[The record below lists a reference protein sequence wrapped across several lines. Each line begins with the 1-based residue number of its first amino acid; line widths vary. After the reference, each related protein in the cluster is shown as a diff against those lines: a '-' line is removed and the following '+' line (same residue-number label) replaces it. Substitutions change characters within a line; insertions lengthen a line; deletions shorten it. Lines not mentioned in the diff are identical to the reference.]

1 LPGARYTLGAADRE
15 REDSKID
22 TAAPNPDDFLTPE
35 LTRLLD
41 TARQVIDQHVNDH
54 GNCADCGLSWP
65 CQRAQLAEFS
75 LGALLTSDR
84 AALGPGPPSPQSRAM
99 RVPALS
105 ASARRAAACGA
116 RHPRATQ
123 EMTVMQQVAGPPPSR
138 GAGTAD
144 IRQRPGHGAWSRQL
158 KLAAQ
163 PSAAQW
169 ARRVLRQTLRERQLD
184 KISETAL
191 LLVSEL
197 VTNAVKASWNGA
209 CRDHPNQPVIALT
222 LRLTDTSLLIEVW
235 DADPG
240 SPVLQEADLTAE
252 CGRGLFLVDIL
263 GDGWGHR
270 VADGGKVVWC
280 KLAFPAR

>member
-1 LPGARYTLGAADRE
+1 M
-15 REDSKID
+15 
-22 TAAPNPDDFLTPE
+22 TAMQQAT
-35 LTRLLD
+35 
-41 TARQVIDQHVNDH
+41 
-54 GNCADCGLSWP
+54 
-65 CQRAQLAEFS
+65 
-75 LGALLTSDR
+75 
-84 AALGPGPPSPQSRAM
+84 GPP
-99 RVPALS
+99 
-105 ASARRAAACGA
+105 ASRRA
-116 RHPRATQ
+116 
-123 EMTVMQQVAGPPPSR
+123 
-138 GAGTAD
+138 GTPD
-144 IRQRPGHGAWSRQL
+144 IQRTPGHGAWNRQL

-197 VTNAVKASWNGA
+197 VTNAVKASGYGA
-209 CRDHPNQPVIALT
+209 WPDHQNRPVIALT

-252 CGRGLFLVDIL
+252 GGRGLLLVDIL

-270 VADGGKVVWC
+270 AADGGKVVWC
-280 KLAFPAR
+280 ELALPASSAAG

>member
-1 LPGARYTLGAADRE
+1 
-15 REDSKID
+15 
-22 TAAPNPDDFLTPE
+22 
-35 LTRLLD
+35 
-41 TARQVIDQHVNDH
+41 
-54 GNCADCGLSWP
+54 
-65 CQRAQLAEFS
+65 
-75 LGALLTSDR
+75 
-84 AALGPGPPSPQSRAM
+84 
-99 RVPALS
+99 
-105 ASARRAAACGA
+105 
-116 RHPRATQ
+116 
-123 EMTVMQQVAGPPPSR
+123 MQQATVTPASR
-138 GAGTAD
+138 DAGTAD
-144 IRQRPGHGAWSRQL
+144 IHQTLDRGAWSRQL

-197 VTNAVKASWNGA
+197 VTNAVKASGNGA
-209 CRDHPNQPVIALT
+209 CRNHPNQPVIALT

-270 VADGGKVVWC
+270 AADGGKVVWC
-280 KLAFPAR
+280 KLAFPAGSAAG